1 MPEEQLPA
9 VPNEEGST
17 SQGDSPLEDNA
28 EIPIPSEVLEKLP
41 VEMRGVI
48 AQSFSASAM
57 VSGPMHNPMLEKLTS
72 EHISS
77 LIEAVDKDGDRALE
91 DRKHSRI
98 WQTVIVALLVIPIAI
113 LLGYFAFLQQNTLVM
128 EIIKLAAV
136 ALGGFGIGLGYGRWR
151 NSH

>member
-1 MPEEQLPA
+1 MP
-9 VPNEEGST
+9 
-17 SQGDSPLEDNA
+17 
-28 EIPIPSEVLEKLP
+28 
-41 VEMRGVI
+41 
-48 AQSFSASAM
+48 
-57 VSGPMHNPMLEKLTS
+57 NPMLEKLTS

-77 LIEAVDKDGDRALE
+77 LIEAVDKDGERALE